1 MKEAKSLL
9 KPRPYYAINQTV
21 ISYSIRKDSFKR
33 ASRIGAQVFHNPSQ
47 WWQKAVKVDLFN
59 FDSASLCSYVSKSL

>member
-47 WWQKAVKVDLFN
+47 
-59 FDSASLCSYVSKSL
+59 